1 MNLKSLFRLFG
12 IGQAAAADD
21 DDISPA
27 ESAFRQMT
35 DLSTGP
41 TNWSKAKGRKVQVI
55 TTNTT
60 QPQTKKARPV
70 HRGLP

>member
-1 MNLKSLFRLFG
+1 MNLKKLFRLFG

-35 DLSTGP
+35 RASTGP
-41 TNWSKAKGRKVQVI
+41 TNWAKTKGKKIKVL
-55 TTNTT
+55 TTNEI
-60 QPQTKKARPV
+60 QPRRKGK
-70 HRGLP
+70 LN